1 MSATE
6 GRFQT
11 VPEPPP
17 ARRLV
22 RSRSNRRI
30 AGVCGGIAEYAGIDA
45 TVVRLL
51 MVVLTFFGGA
61 GPLLY
66 VIACIAIP
74 DERT

>member
-6 GRFQT
+6 SRIQA
-11 VPEPPP
+11 VPEPAPP
-17 ARRLV
+17 RRLV

-30 AGVCGGIAEYAGIDA
+30 AGVCGGLAEYAGIDP

-51 MVVLTFFGGA
+51 MVALTFFGGA

-66 VIACIAIP
+66 VIACIAVP